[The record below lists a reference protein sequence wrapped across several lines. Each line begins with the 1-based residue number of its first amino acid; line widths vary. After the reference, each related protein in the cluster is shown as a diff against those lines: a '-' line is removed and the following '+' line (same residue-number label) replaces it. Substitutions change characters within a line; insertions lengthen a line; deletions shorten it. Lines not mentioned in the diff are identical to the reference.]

1 MRKILSLA
9 IILAHLLKKK
19 NICFSAK
26 HKLFN
31 WIVDMFLASEDK
43 FPVVMTDSVISDQV
57 IMPLTNA
64 VWYISGTMGTIQ
76 ERSKHLPNVQGI
88 PARYL
93 I

>member
-1 MRKILSLA
+1 MKSSL
-9 IILAHLLKKK
+9 ISNHTGTSFLKKT
-19 NICFSAK
+19 ILFSAK

-31 WIVDMFLASEDK
+31 GIVDMFLASEDK
-43 FPVVMTDSVISDQV
+43 FPVVMTDNVISDQV

-64 VWYISGTMGTIQ
+64 VWYISGNMGTIQ

-88 PARYL
+88 PATYL

>member
-9 IILAHLLKKK
+9 IILAHLFKKK
-19 NICFSAK
+19 IFVFQLNT
-26 HKLFN
+26 N